1 MKTLC
6 KRSLMHSAAFGA
18 ALVLSVLAAKSGM
31 AADVVRI
38 GMIPDAGAT
47 QVSVEQKKPLQD
59 YLEKALGRPVRI
71 IIPTNY
77 NATVEGL
84 GNDSLDFAYL
94 GGLTYVKAH
103 IRYQVVPV
111 VQRQIDQEFHSMLI
125 AHAGSG
131 IKSIKDL
138 KGKSFAFGDINSTSG
153 HLFAYKAMNKAGFDP
168 DKDLSGYRYTGS
180 HTATVQ
186 AVASGAADAGSVDE
200 TVLRE
205 MIADGKID
213 ANSVYV
219 FFKSPPFADY
229 VWVAR
234 KDIDPKLRKS
244 FARAFTDLKEGRD
257 DKILDILRGK
267 HFVPATNSEYD
278 EVRSLAKQFSLL

>member
-1 MKTLC
+1 MPAQANDEI
-6 KRSLMHSAAFGA
+6 R
-18 ALVLSVLAAKSGM
+18 V
-31 AADVVRI
+31 

-47 QVSVEQKKPLQD
+47 QVSIDQKKPLQD
-59 YLEKALGRPVRI
+59 YLEKVLGRKVHI

-84 GNDSLDFAYL
+84 GNGSLDFAYL

-103 IRYQVVPV
+103 ARYQVIPV
-111 VQRQIDQEFHSMLI
+111 VQRQIDREFHSLFI

-131 IKSIKDL
+131 IKSLQDL
-138 KGKSFAFGDINSTSG
+138 KGKKFAFGDINSTSG
-153 HLFAYKAMNKAGFDP
+153 HLFAYKAMKTAGIDP
-168 DKDLSGYRYTGS
+168 DKELNGYRYTGS

-200 TVLRE
+200 TVFHD
-205 MIADGKID
+205 MIASGKVD
-213 ANSVYV
+213 SNSVYI
-219 FFKSPPFADY
+219 FYKTPAFADY

-234 KDIDPKLRKS
+234 KDIDPKLQRK
-244 FARAFTDLKEGRD
+244 FATAFTDLKAGRD

-267 HFVPATNSEYD
+267 QFVTATDD
-278 EVRSLAKQFSLL
+278 EWNDVRAVAKQCSLL